1 MMPLENLWNNP
12 VFRREFFGRLKSPK
26 LTFAILAVAVLSSA
40 LVLLRWP
47 TDGSIDIVSQGA
59 VKLFRPLAFAL
70 MIAIMMLV
78 PPFPATSIVA
88 ERRTGTL
95 TLLMNSPMP
104 PWAIYLGKFGSNLAV
119 ALILIAIS
127 LPALIACV
135 AMGGITFSD
144 HILPFLLV
152 LAAMAVQY
160 TAVGLWVSARSQA
173 PDASLRATYACV
185 LVLSVASLGL
195 GVLSG
200 NVSGVT
206 ADVGR
211 WLSSLSPLTAL
222 QQITASQGIVAG
234 QGSAAAGCLQFLL
247 ASALVT
253 GLFAFFTLRK
263 LNPVFLERPRPPN
276 KTLEAH
282 GTAMGWRRL
291 AYLVD
296 PNRRKAGIPAWLNP
310 ILVKEFR
317 TRKFGRLHWLL
328 RLVAGCGIISLLLT
342 ALAATGTV
350 SWGVERMA
358 GPLVML
364 QLALL
369 LLVGPSLGANLI
381 SAEVESG
388 GWQILRVTPVSPVR
402 ILSGKLMS
410 TVWTMLL
417 VLLATLPGYLV
428 MSYIQPAMSG
438 QVNSVLISLM
448 IAALMIVT
456 ISGCVSGFCRTTAV
470 ATLTSYA
477 IVLTLFGGTLLVWLG
492 RGQPFGPLLVE
503 RVLALNP
510 VAAALSEMQT
520 PGFELYN
527 LVPAAWWIGSAVSL
541 LAVSILAARIWFL
554 TRPT

>member
-1 MMPLENLWNNP
+1 MQLENLWNNP
-12 VFRREFFGRLKSPK
+12 VFRRELFGRLKSPK
-26 LTFAILAVAVLSSA
+26 LSFAILAVATLSA
-40 LVLLRWP
+40 GLVLLRWP
-47 TDGSIDIVSQGA
+47 TDGNIDIVSQVA
-59 VKLFRPLAFAL
+59 VKLFRPLTFAL

-95 TLLMNSPMP
+95 TLLLNSPMP
-104 PWAIYLGKFGSNLAV
+104 NWAIYFGKFASNLAI
-119 ALILIAIS
+119 AFLLILIS
-127 LPALIACV
+127 LPALTACV
-135 AMGGITFSD
+135 AMGGITFGD
-144 HILPFLLV
+144 HVVPFLLV
-152 LAAMAVQY
+152 LAAMAMQY
-160 TAVGLWVSARSQA
+160 TAVGLWISARSQA
-173 PDASLRATYACV
+173 SDASLRATYACV
-185 LVLSVASLGL
+185 LGLSIGSLGPR
-195 GVLSG
+195 VLSG
-200 NVSGVT
+200 NVSGPV
-206 ADVGR
+206 ADLGR
-211 WLSSLSPLTAL
+211 WLSSLSPMAAW
-222 QQITASQGIVAG
+222 QQITASQGIVADQVDASG
-234 QGSAAAGCLQFLL
+234 YMEFLV
-247 ASALVT
+247 ASALITAVFIF
-253 GLFAFFTLRK
+253 LTLRK
-263 LNPVFLERPRPPN
+263 LNPIAFERPRPPQ
-276 KTLEAH
+276 KMLDATSPS
-282 GTAMGWRRL
+282 MGWRRL

-296 PNRRKAGIPAWLNP
+296 PQRRKAGIPAWLNP

-328 RLVAGCGIISLLLT
+328 RLVAGCGIISLFLT

-350 SWGVERMA
+350 SWGVERIA

-381 SAEVESG
+381 AAEIESG
-388 GWQILRVTPVSPVR
+388 GWQILRVTPVSPAR
-402 ILSGKLMS
+402 ILTGKLMS

-417 VLLATLPGYLV
+417 VLFATLPGYLV

-448 IAALMIVT
+448 VAALMIVS
-456 ISGCVSGFCRTTAV
+456 ISACVSGFCKTTAV

-477 IVLTLFGGTLLVWLG
+477 LVLTLFGGTLLVWLG

-527 LVPAAWWIGSAVSL
+527 LIPLAWWIGSGLSL
-541 LAVSILAARIWFL
+541 LAVSILAVRIWFL